1 MTSIHK
7 VAVVFGTRPEAI
19 KMAPV
24 ITALRAHPHLHPLVV
39 VTAQHR
45 EMLDQHLRHFDITPD
60 YDLNIMTPRQGLTD
74 ATLRAIQGL
83 AQVFAQEQP
92 AVVLVQGDTTTTF
105 AGALAAFHHKIPVG
119 HIEAGL
125 RTYDPYSPFPEEMH
139 RRLAGVLAHLHF
151 AATPAARDNLLREG
165 VSPQRIFVTGNTT
178 IDSLLQ
184 TVNRDHVFTDGDL
197 AAFLDSAGREG
208 LKLVL
213 VEVHRRE
220 NFGQAMVGIWQA
232 VARLV
237 RSRSD
242 VALVASIHRNPEV
255 TGPAQAA
262 LADLPRVYKADPLP
276 YGDWANLM
284 ARSYLMITDSG
295 GLQEEAPSLGVPVLV
310 TRENTERPE
319 AVAAGTVRLV
329 GTDQETIFDAA
340 VQLMEDPVAYQA
352 MAQAANPFGDGRA
365 ARRTV
370 AALAY
375 DLGLSQER
383 PEEFSP

>member
-1 MTSIHK
+1 
-7 VAVVFGTRPEAI
+7 
-19 KMAPV
+19 MAPV
-24 ITALRAHPHLHPLVV
+24 ITALRSHPHLQPLVV

-45 EMLDQHLRHFDITPD
+45 EMLDQHLRHFAIAPD
-60 YDLNIMTPRQGLTD
+60 YDLNIMTHRQGLTD
-74 ATLRAIQGL
+74 ATVRAIQGL
-83 AQVFAQEQP
+83 AQVFAQERP

-105 AGALAAFHHKIPVG
+105 AGALAAFHHQIPVG

-139 RRLAGVLAHLHF
+139 RRLTGVLAHLHF

-184 TVNRDHVFTDGDL
+184 TVAGDYVFGDGEL
-197 AAFLDSAGREG
+197 AVFLDQARRQG
-208 LKLVL
+208 LRLVL

-220 NFGQAMVGIWQA
+220 NFGPAMVGIWQA
-232 VARLV
+232 IARLV
-237 RSRSD
+237 RTRPD
-242 VALVASIHRNPEV
+242 IALVASIHRNPEV
-255 TGPAQAA
+255 RGPAQAA
-262 LADLPRVYKADPLP
+262 LEGLPRVHKAEPLP

-284 ARSYLMITDSG
+284 ARSYFMITDSG

-310 TRENTERPE
+310 TREKTERPE

-329 GTDQETIFDAA
+329 GTDPETIYDEA
-340 VQLMEDPVAYQA
+340 VRLIEDPAAHRA

-365 ARRTV
+365 AERTV

-375 DLGLSQER
+375 DLGLTEHR
-383 PEEFSP
+383 PEEFVP

>member
-1 MTSIHK
+1 MASIHK

-24 ITALRAHPHLHPLVV
+24 ITALRSHPRLHPLVV

-45 EMLDQHLRHFDITPD
+45 EMLDQHLRHFNITPD
-60 YDLNIMTPRQGLTD
+60 YDLNIMAPRQGLTE
-74 ATLRAIQGL
+74 ATLRAVDGL
-83 AQVFAQEQP
+83 ARVFAREQP
-92 AVVLVQGDTTTTF
+92 AVVLVQGDTTSTF
-105 AGALAAFHHKIPVG
+105 AGALAAFHRQIPVG

-139 RRLAGVLAHLHF
+139 RRLTGVLAHLHF

-184 TVNRDHVFTDGDL
+184 TVAGDYQFGNRQL
-197 AAFLDSAGREG
+197 AAFLDQAAQQG

-220 NFGQAMVGIWQA
+220 NFGPAMAGIWQA

-237 RSRSD
+237 RSRPD
-242 VALVASIHRNPEV
+242 IALVASIHRNPEV
-255 TGPAQAA
+255 MEPAQAA
-262 LADLPRVYKADPLP
+262 LAGLSRVYQADPLP

-284 ARSYLMITDSG
+284 ARSYLIITDSG

-329 GTDQETIFDAA
+329 GTDPETIHAAA
-340 VQLMEDPVAYQA
+340 VQLIGDPAAHRA

-365 ARRTV
+365 AERTV

-375 DLGLSQER
+375 YLGLSPDR
-383 PEEFSP
+383 PPEFKP